1 MALSVLIADANQ
13 DFATLIR
20 QSLEESGRYQV
31 LLAAS
36 GGETLEMLR
45 SHEVQLAIVDFDLPD
60 IPGPSLIR
68 QMKVRNSQMAI
79 IAIPMESQ
87 LGSPSLQNLDVDGV
101 LTKPF
106 YLPDLADIIATS
118 LGLPPE
124 SAPEIAAPVRPSLE
138 PSVPSRPA
146 TEGALALPF
155 LLRSP
160 ERATSFLNRAI
171 SQMPVRGAVI
181 TRGSLLWASG
191 GDMPQSQIKALA
203 RTIGSAWEDN
213 EAGESIA
220 RFIRLPGAARDQL
233 VYATHVGGDLLLSVV
248 FDPETPFGQV
258 RQQTERL
265 AELLSHPEPELALAG
280 ERSYPAAEPSPGLL
294 PDDSVPAPDEA
305 ELSLPRDWIPA
316 GPRQEATMPY
326 IQQGPALVNPAGSEG
341 AAVPTGQP
349 EVALPPLPAD
359 WVPDRPRTAE
369 QLPFLFES
377 RPTPIA
383 PASPVVPTPQPAQV
397 VSAPVFDSA
406 EPPAEEL
413 AVEEIPLR
421 GIPGTDPSA
430 ELTPIAHLP
439 LTVVLIPRFPE
450 HRLEGE
456 LAKQLRTWIERLCIA
471 WDWRAET
478 VDIHPQYL
486 ALTVRLP
493 GHMAPDRALM
503 HLRRGLSSRIL
514 ANLPWMA
521 ADLPSGRFWAPGQLL
536 AAAEAIEPAR
546 IGDFIEQTRRIQG
559 LAN

>member
-13 DFATLIR
+13 DFATLIC

-36 GGETLEMLR
+36 GGEALEMLR

-68 QMKVRNSQMAI
+68 QMKVRNSEMAI

-87 LGSPSLQNLDVDGV
+87 IGSPSLQDLDVDGV

-124 SAPEIAAPVRPSLE
+124 SAPEIAAPVAPTYE
-138 PSVPSRPA
+138 PAAPSRPA
-146 TEGALALPF
+146 TEGPLALPF

-160 ERATSFLNRAI
+160 ERASSFLGRAT
-171 SQMPVRGAVI
+171 SQMPVHGAVI

-203 RTIGSAWEDN
+203 RTIGSAWEES

-248 FDPETPFGQV
+248 FDPEMPFGQV

-280 ERSYPAAEPSPGLL
+280 EKPYQGAEVLPGL
-294 PDDSVPAPDEA
+294 PPVESAAPLA
-305 ELSLPRDWIPA
+305 EVDLSLPQDWIPS
-316 GPRQEATMPY
+316 GPRPEATLPY
-326 IQQGPALVNPAGSEG
+326 LQPGPSQAIPATGEA
-341 AAVPTGQP
+341 AAVAAATP
-349 EVALPPLPAD
+349 EEHLPPLPAD

-369 QLPFLFES
+369 QLPFLFEP
-377 RPTPIA
+377 RPSPRAAAPQPPPVIAA
-383 PASPVVPTPQPAQV
+383 PADEVPRA
-397 VSAPVFDSA
+397 
-406 EPPAEEL
+406 PAEETTF
-413 AVEEIPLR
+413 EEIPLR
-421 GIPGTDPSA
+421 RIPGTDPSA

-439 LTVVLIPRFPE
+439 LTIVLIPRFPE

-456 LAKQLRTWIERLCIA
+456 LAKQLRTWIERLCVA

-478 VDIHPQYL
+478 IDIHPQYL

-503 HLRRGLSSRIL
+503 HLRRGLSGKIL
-514 ANLPWMA
+514 ASLPWMA

-546 IGDFIEQTRRIQG
+546 IGGFIEQTRRMQG